1 MTPSFISRSG
11 VLTYAEVEDLTASL
25 AKAVDLGATVVQAPY
40 EVPGA
45 TIALFAHPQGNVF
58 GIAQPRGAT

>member
-45 TIALFAHPQGNVF
+45 TIALFADPQGNVF